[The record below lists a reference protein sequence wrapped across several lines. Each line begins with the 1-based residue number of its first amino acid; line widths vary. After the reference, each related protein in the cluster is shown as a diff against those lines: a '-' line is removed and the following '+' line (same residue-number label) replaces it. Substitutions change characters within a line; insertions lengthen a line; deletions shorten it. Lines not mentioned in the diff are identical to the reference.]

1 MTGNHSR
8 RSFLQVGAAG
18 LAALGTTGNLQATV
32 AEGKKS
38 KALTLG
44 MASYTF
50 RKFPLEQ
57 ALAMTRKTGVEK
69 IAFKSMHLPLD
80 SSPEQIA
87 QVIQKTKAA
96 GLDPYGCGVVYMN
109 TEAEVQQAFDYAKA
123 AGMKIIVGVP
133 KHELLDAT
141 EARVKQYD
149 IRVAIH
155 NHGPSDKLY
164 PTPESVYEKI
174 KGRDPRMGLCIDVGH
189 TQRSGIEPAKAVKDF
204 ANRLFDVHIKDVSA
218 ATAQGSTVEI
228 GRGVIDIPALLTAL
242 IGIKYNGVVALE
254 YEKDDNEP
262 LPGSAESI
270 GYLRGVLSVLPT

>member
-1 MTGNHSR
+1 MTGNQSR

-18 LAALGTTGNLQATV
+18 LAALGTAGRIQV
-32 AEGKKS
+32 AAAAGKKP

-57 ALAMTRKTGVEK
+57 ALAMTRKTGVDK

-87 QVIQKTKAA
+87 QVIEKAKAA
-96 GLDPYGCGVVYMN
+96 GLDVYGCGVVYMN

-123 AGMKIIVGVP
+123 AGMKIIIGVP

-155 NHGPSDKLY
+155 NHGPGDRLY
-164 PTPESVYEKI
+164 PTPASVYEKI
-174 KGRDPRMGLCIDVGH
+174 KDRDPRMGLCIDVGH
-189 TQRSGIEPAKAVKDF
+189 TQRSGVDPAKAVKDF
-204 ANRLFDVHIKDVSA
+204 ADRVLDIHVKDVSA
-218 ATAQGSTVEI
+218 ASREGSTVEI
-228 GRGVIDIPALLTAL
+228 GRGVVDIPALLTAL

-270 GYLRGVLSVLPT
+270 GYLRGVLSTLPS

>member
-1 MTGNHSR
+1 
-8 RSFLQVGAAG
+8 
-18 LAALGTTGNLQATV
+18 LQAT
-32 AEGKKS
+32 AAAGKKS
-38 KALTLG
+38 KALTIG

-57 ALAMTRKTGVEK
+57 ALAMTRRTGVEE

-87 QVIQKTKAA
+87 QVIAKTKAT

-123 AGMKIIVGVP
+123 AGFKIIIGVP

-164 PTPESVYEKI
+164 PTPDSVYEKI
-174 KGRDPRMGLCIDVGH
+174 KGRDARMGLCIDVGH

-204 ANRLFDVHIKDVSA
+204 ADRLLDVHIKDVSA

-228 GRGVIDIPALLTAL
+228 GRGVVDIPALLTAL
-242 IGIKYNGVVALE
+242 IEIKYNGVVALE
-254 YEKDDNEP
+254 YEKDEDEP
-262 LPGSAESI
+262 LPGAAESI
-270 GYLRGVLSVLPT
+270 GYLRGVLSVLST

>member
-8 RSFLQVGAAG
+8 RSFLQIGAAG
-18 LAALGTTGNLQATV
+18 LATFGTAGHLQAT
-32 AEGKKS
+32 AAAGKKPR
-38 KALTLG
+38 ALTLG

-80 SSPEQIA
+80 STPDQIA
-87 QVIQKTKAA
+87 QVIGKAKAA
-96 GLDPYGCGVVYMN
+96 GLDAYGCGVVYMN

-123 AGMKIIVGVP
+123 AGMKIIIGVP

-141 EARVKQYD
+141 EARIKQYD

-155 NHGPSDKLY
+155 NHGPGDKLY
-164 PTPESVYEKI
+164 PTPDSVYEKV

-204 ANRLFDVHIKDVSA
+204 GDRVFDIHVKDVSA
-218 ATAQGSTVEI
+218 ATKEGSTVEI
-228 GRGVIDIPALLTAL
+228 GRGVIDIPALLSAL
-242 IGIKYNGVVALE
+242 VGIKYNGVVALE
-254 YEKDDNEP
+254 YEKDESEP

>member
-1 MTGNHSR
+1 MTGNQSR
-8 RSFLQVGAAG
+8 RSFFQIGAAG
-18 LAALGTTGNLQATV
+18 LAAFATAGHLQAT
-32 AEGKKS
+32 AAAGKKS
-38 KALTLG
+38 KALTIG

-57 ALAMTRKTGVEK
+57 ALAMTRRTGVEE

-87 QVIQKTKAA
+87 QVIAKTKAT

-123 AGMKIIVGVP
+123 AGFKIIIGVP

-164 PTPESVYEKI
+164 PTPDSVYEKI
-174 KGRDPRMGLCIDVGH
+174 KGRDARMGLCIDVGH

-204 ANRLFDVHIKDVSA
+204 ADRLLDVHIKDVSA

-228 GRGVIDIPALLTAL
+228 GRGVVDIPALLTAL
-242 IGIKYNGVVALE
+242 IEIKYNGVVALE
-254 YEKDDNEP
+254 YEKDEDEP
-262 LPGSAESI
+262 LPGAAESI
-270 GYLRGVLSVLPT
+270 GYLRGVLSVLST

>member
-1 MTGNHSR
+1 MTGNQSR
-8 RSFLQVGAAG
+8 RSFLQIGAAG
-18 LAALGTTGNLQATV
+18 LATLGTAGHVNAT
-32 AEGKKS
+32 AAAGKKS
-38 KALTLG
+38 KAVTLG
-44 MASYTF
+44 MCSYTF

-57 ALAMTRKTGVEK
+57 ALTMTRRCGVDK
-69 IAFKSMHLPLD
+69 IAFKSMHMPLD

-87 QVIQKTKAA
+87 QVIEKAKAA
-96 GLDPYGCGVVYMN
+96 GLEAYGCGVVYMN

-123 AGMKIIVGVP
+123 AGMKIIIGVP

-155 NHGPSDKLY
+155 NHGPSDKVY

-189 TQRSGIEPAKAVKDF
+189 TQRSGIDPAKAVKDF
-204 ANRLFDVHIKDVSA
+204 ADRVFDIHVKDVSA
-218 ATAQGSTVEI
+218 ATEEGKTVEI
-228 GRGVIDIPALLTAL
+228 GRGVIDIPGLLNALVS
-242 IGIKYNGVVALE
+242 IKYNGVMALE
-254 YEKDDNEP
+254 YEKDESEP

>member
-1 MTGNHSR
+1 MMENQNR
-8 RSFLQVGAAG
+8 RSFLQIGAAG
-18 LAALGTTGNLQATV
+18 LAALSATGHVQAT
-32 AEGKKS
+32 AAAGKKS

-50 RKFPLEQ
+50 RKFPLDQ
-57 ALAMTRKTGVEK
+57 ALAMTRRLGLEK

-87 QVIQKTKAA
+87 QVIQKAKAA
-96 GLDPYGCGVVYMN
+96 GLDVYGCGVVYMN

-123 AGMKIIVGVP
+123 AGMKTIIGVP
-133 KHELLDAT
+133 KHELLNAT
-141 EARVKQYD
+141 EARIKQYD

-204 ANRLFDVHIKDVSA
+204 ADRVLDIHVKDVSA
-218 ATAQGSTVEI
+218 ATPQGSTVEI
-228 GRGVIDIPALLTAL
+228 GRGVVDIPALLTAL

-254 YEKDDNEP
+254 YEKDDNDP